1 MRPFP
6 TRVAR
11 GVVRV
16 EWMLL
21 EYPANKNV
29 HFYPCCVEPF
39 PDLTYTIRVKRIA
52 AVLLVPP
59 TRQ

>member
-1 MRPFP
+1 
-6 TRVAR
+6 
-11 GVVRV
+11 
-16 EWMLL
+16 MLL